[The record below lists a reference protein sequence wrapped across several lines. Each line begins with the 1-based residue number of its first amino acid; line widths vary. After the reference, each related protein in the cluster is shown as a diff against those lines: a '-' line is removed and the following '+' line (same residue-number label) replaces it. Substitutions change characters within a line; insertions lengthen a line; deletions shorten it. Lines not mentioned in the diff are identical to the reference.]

1 MVYIGDA
8 NDPATILADS
18 DVFYSTYCAASDRDE
33 LSQPGVSWI
42 DKNFSELDNQ
52 RWRVP
57 PYWYLGRIT
66 SALAQMY
73 DLVATLDAARAARY
87 LERLRRIAG
96 ALLSIRDDA
105 HGYPADPFRD
115 RVMAAWGAYTEDRD
129 WRWNTD
135 VVTSGLFVYAM
146 AAFAR
151 RVADNPAL
159 YAQYGADAIRFITAT
174 IETYEVFRAELHLVD
189 SDAHA
194 YFVNPL
200 RYGYLQC
207 NRNDMSEGA
216 KHGCAGYRDVAGKP
230 LAWNENL
237 SMMKALAEVA
247 LAGDSAL
254 YRGSTDATG
263 ARLWLATQEAPL
275 LIAKN
280 FTFFDKHLR
289 SKTLSDGTPYFE
301 WDHQQP
307 DPRRIQD
314 TAHGGFELDCLAVL
328 LDDKIRLNALLER
341 AGRSEQVALSTPL
354 FVRFANTFLRK
365 VWQYDF
371 QNPNGIRN
379 TLTEKVDGTG
389 DRSGK
394 SNWECAGWIPLTQ
407 FDPWVWTRCR
417 DITFHDPGY
426 LREDNHAAL
435 LRYRPG

>member
-1 MVYIGDA
+1 MIYIDDA

-18 DVFYSTYCAASDRDE
+18 DVFYSTYYAASDDDE
-33 LSQPGVSWI
+33 GSPPGVAWI
-42 DKNFSELDNQ
+42 DASFTPSGTA
-52 RWRVP
+52 
-57 PYWYLGRIT
+57 PYWYLGRIA

-73 DLVATLDAARAARY
+73 DLVAPLDAAGHY

-96 ALLSIRDDA
+96 ALLSNRDDVR
-105 HGYPADPFRD
+105 GFPTDPFRE
-115 RVMAAWGAYTEDRD
+115 RVMPAWGGLAEDRD
-129 WRWNTD
+129 NKWNTD
-135 VVTSGLFVYAM
+135 VVTAGLFTYAM

-159 YAQYGADAIRFITAT
+159 HAEHGPDAIRFVTAT
-174 IETYEVFRAELHLVD
+174 IETYEAFRPELHLA
-189 SDAHA
+189 DADDQA

-200 RYGYLQC
+200 RYADLQC
-207 NRNDMSEGA
+207 NQNDAEA
-216 KHGCAGYRDVAGKP
+216 KHRCAGYRNVAGKP

-237 SMMKALAEVA
+237 SMMKALAEAA
-247 LAGDSAL
+247 LAADSAL
-254 YRGSTDATG
+254 YRDSPDATP
-263 ARLWLATQEAPL
+263 ARLQLATEEAPL

-307 DPRRIQD
+307 EPRYIQN

-328 LDDKIRLNALLER
+328 LDDKIRLNALLEH
-341 AGRSEQVALSTPL
+341 AGRSERVALSTPL

-379 TLTEKVDGTG
+379 TLAENVDGTG
-389 DRSGK
+389 DRSGNC
-394 SNWECAGWIPLTQ
+394 NWECAGWIPLAQ

-417 DITFHDPGY
+417 DTTFHEPGY

-435 LRYRPG
+435 LRYRPA